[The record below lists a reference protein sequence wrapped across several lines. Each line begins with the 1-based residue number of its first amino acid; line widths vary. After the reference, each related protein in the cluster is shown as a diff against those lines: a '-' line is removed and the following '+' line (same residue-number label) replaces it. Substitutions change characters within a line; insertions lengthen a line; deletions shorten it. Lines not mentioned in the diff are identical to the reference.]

1 MTWMKDKRDG
11 TTPVRSFNFV
21 APDGASEVKNEVL
34 FPFTEKQAPAYAA
47 TLAVAVKQM
56 QTFLQPE
63 QLTGAATVN
72 LTIDAQVT
80 PGATLHLKLSAD
92 GTNRAVTLGTG
103 FAGLATVTVKASTT
117 ACVSFVYD
125 GSAFVPMN
133 SIPV

>member
-1 MTWMKDKRDG
+1 MIDKRDG

-34 FPFTEKQAPAYAA
+34 FPFSEKQAPAYAA

-56 QTFLQPE
+56 DTFLQPE
-63 QLTGAATVN
+63 TLTGAATVN

-80 PGATLHLKLSAD
+80 PGAKLHLKLTAD

-103 FAGLATVTVKASTT
+103 FAGLASVSVKASTT
-117 ACVSFVYD
+117 ACILFVYD
-125 GSAFVPMN
+125 GAAFIPAW